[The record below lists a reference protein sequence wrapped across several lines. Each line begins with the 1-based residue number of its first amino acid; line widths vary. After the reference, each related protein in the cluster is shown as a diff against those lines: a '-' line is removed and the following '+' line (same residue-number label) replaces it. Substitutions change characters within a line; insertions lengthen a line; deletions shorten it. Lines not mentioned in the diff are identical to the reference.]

1 MKRVKPDSPRYDE
14 AFAAGCA
21 AAEAGFTPEKTI
33 PLGIEERLGLLN
45 VLAYNATIAAQ
56 EAAEECEALRVRCDE
71 AERAAQEWAEYAQT
85 NNEALQAMRAEL
97 ESLRIE
103 VQSLRAEMSAK
114 LH

>member
-1 MKRVKPDSPRYDE
+1 MSKRESLETKVRSDWRICSDGPDVK
-14 AFAAGCA
+14 
-21 AAEAGFTPEKTI
+21 
-33 PLGIEERLGLLN
+33 LGI
-45 VLAYNATIAAQ
+45 LAKHVSWECGDINA
-56 EAAEECEALRVRCDE
+56 RCDE

-103 VQSLRAEMSAK
+103 VQSLRAEMPAK